1 MGYSNTMEMAG
12 AIVHDYKS
20 FGSYQ
25 GDWYAKVTYKG
36 VTGYVQGSYGS
47 CSVCD
52 AFQSE
57 FESVVHYH
65 DTEMVWGGL
74 YEGEEFKEDCEE
86 CNKTKKR
93 LIEFGER
100 YLDGIKTK
108 EAILEYAKRN
118 ITWDME
124 AQEMVTW
131 IKNS

>member
-12 AIVHDYKS
+12 AIVHDYKA

-65 DTEMVWGGL
+65 DGEQIWGGL
-74 YEGEEFKEDCEE
+74 YVNEEFKEDCKE
-86 CNKTKKR
+86 CLNTKER
-93 LIEFGER
+93 LIAFGER
-100 YLDGIKTK
+100 YLDGIMTK
-108 EAILEYAKRN
+108 EQAIENASKN
-118 ITWDME
+118 IAWDME
-124 AQEMVTW
+124 AKEMVEW